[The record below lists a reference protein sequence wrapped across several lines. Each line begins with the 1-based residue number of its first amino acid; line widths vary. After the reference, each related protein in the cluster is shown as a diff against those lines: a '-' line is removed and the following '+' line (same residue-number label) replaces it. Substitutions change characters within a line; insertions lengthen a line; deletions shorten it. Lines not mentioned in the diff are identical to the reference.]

1 MATLYLIG
9 GQMIEHVDTEVASGI
24 ARSLGG
30 QATKAQPYKVRPGV
44 TLTISPV
51 HIVAV
56 EIDENEAKFS
66 YAPGSR

>member
-9 GQMIEHVDTEVASGI
+9 GQMIENVDTEVARGI
-24 ARSLGG
+24 AGSIGG
-30 QATKAQPYKVRPGV
+30 QGTKAQPYKVRPGV
-44 TLTISPV
+44 TLTMSPS

-66 YAPGSR
+66 YVPTS